1 MKLDPFP
8 ELQTPRLLL
17 REFRPDDV
25 EAIFALYSDPRFTRY
40 MMTPITSLEEAQE
53 LLDEYREIYQSGKGI
68 VWAITLR
75 NDPTV
80 IGTCG
85 FETISE
91 YDHRGELGYDLSP
104 AHWGTGL
111 MSEALTAVLEISF
124 TRLGLHRIQAYIL
137 DINLR
142 SIKLLQKFGFS
153 TEGVLKHYRWFKGAF
168 TDWVLMSLVKS

>member
-8 ELQTPRLLL
+8 VLETPRLVL
-17 REFRPDDV
+17 REFRADDA
-25 EAIFALYSDPRFTRY
+25 EAIFALYSDPKFTEH
-40 MMTPITSLEEAQE
+40 MMNPITSLEEAQE
-53 LLDEYREIYQSGKGI
+53 IVDEYQEIYETGKGI

-75 NDPTV
+75 NIQTV

-111 MSEALTAVLEISF
+111 MSETLTAVLDISF
-124 TRLGLHRIQAYIL
+124 TRLELHRIQAFVL
-137 DINLR
+137 DANWS

-153 TEGVLKHYRWFKGAF
+153 TEGVLKDYRWFKSRF
-168 TDWVLMSLVKS
+168 TDWVLMSLIMA